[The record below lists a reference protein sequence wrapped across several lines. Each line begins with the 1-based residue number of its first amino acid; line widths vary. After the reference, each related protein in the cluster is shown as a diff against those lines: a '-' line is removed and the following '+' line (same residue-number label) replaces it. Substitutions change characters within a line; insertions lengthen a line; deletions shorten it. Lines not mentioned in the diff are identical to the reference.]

1 MKSII
6 SSEIS
11 DCIPKAVVAM
21 ASTLLALFAIGGG
34 YPSNGGWASVSA
46 QAQDISASVQSVQS
60 VRNAATGA
68 NANAANAADAADAAD
83 ASSAGNIANA
93 GNAEEPG
100 GIENVTNAGNAA
112 GTATA
117 NEQPSSV
124 GSEESGVVQTSGDT
138 SAANQEIKN
147 FKPLNGT
154 QFRSQLTVPVSGLV
168 YTQTPGGEALERFTR
183 LQNLAWTLDRR
194 LPKDRLLSISVQN
207 TTIQDFLS
215 LAADKLG
222 WSVTFPDGVVYVGP
236 VEYAG
241 KLRTL
246 FVLLQERIR
255 KLPNESQSAWFQRR
269 PFEWDEGT
277 NPKTLLKRLAK
288 EADIQIYGMDQV
300 PHDIWGA
307 GQWPALAAYQK
318 IQLIV
323 GQFGLTYRF
332 DATGKKIELI
342 SLQTDKVALIRS
354 YPAGSNGAQR
364 IQTYQEFF
372 PDVQFKQKDN
382 RIYARGLAEDLDR
395 ISSSGKIADASGTNR
410 ANAANSGASGTSGA
424 SGASTAG
431 AAQSGSAVPP
441 LETQRITLKKVVAP
455 LKPIL
460 DALCKQLQLELLV
473 DWDELRAAGLAP
485 EKVITF
491 EANELSVDELC
502 EELGKAASCR
512 IERRGKTIQV
522 LAK

>member
-1 MKSII
+1 MI

-11 DCIPKAVVAM
+11 DRIPKAVVAT
-21 ASTLLALFAIGGG
+21 ASTLFALFAIGGG
-34 YPSNGGWASVSA
+34 CPSNGGLAPELA
-46 QAQDISASVQSVQS
+46 QAQDTSAPVQNVQNS
-60 VRNAATGA
+60 G
-68 NANAANAADAADAAD
+68 NANAAGA
-83 ASSAGNIANA
+83 
-93 GNAEEPG
+93 
-100 GIENVTNAGNAA
+100 TTAGNAA
-112 GTATA
+112 NA
-117 NEQPSSV
+117 QPSSV
-124 GSEESGVVQTSGDT
+124 GGAESGFVPTSDDT
-138 SAANQEIKN
+138 SAASQEIKD
-147 FKPLNGT
+147 FKPLNGA
-154 QFRSQLTVPVSGLV
+154 QFRSQLAVPVSGLV

-183 LQNLAWTLDRR
+183 LQNLGWTLDRR

-207 TTIQDFLS
+207 TTIQDFLN

-222 WSVTFPDGVVYVGP
+222 WGVTFPDGVVYVGP

-246 FVLLQERIR
+246 LVLLQERIR

-269 PFEWDEGT
+269 AFEWEEGT

-342 SLQTDKVALIRS
+342 PLQTDKVALIRS

-372 PDVQFKQKDN
+372 PNVQFKQKDN

-395 ISSSGKIADASGTNR
+395 ISSSGKIAGASGTTG
-410 ANAANSGASGTSGA
+410 ANAANSGASGA
-424 SGASTAG
+424 SGTG
-431 AAQSGSAVPP
+431 TAQSGSAAATAPP
-441 LETQRITLKKVVAP
+441 IETQRITLKKVVAP

-491 EANELSVDELC
+491 EANNLSVDELC
-502 EELGKAASCR
+502 EELGKAANCR
-512 IERRGKTIQV
+512 IERRGKTVQV